1 MEPST
6 EVAVQGGIGSTLF
19 GLAIALFM
27 IVVMWKVFVKANQ
40 PGWGCLIPFYNLYL
54 ILKIAGKPGWWLI
67 WFFIPIANIIIAII
81 ATVAFAKAF
90 NKGGGFAVGLIFLPI
105 IFYPILAFG
114 SAVYQGITPLAQAPA
129 PTPTP

>member
-67 WFFIPIANIIIAII
+67 WFFIPIVNIIIAII
-81 ATVAFAKAF
+81 VTVDFAKTF
-90 NKGGGFAVGLIFLPI
+90 NKGGGFAVGLILLPI

-114 SAVYQGITPLAQAPA
+114 SAVYQRITPPAQAPA
-129 PTPTP
+129 PTQF